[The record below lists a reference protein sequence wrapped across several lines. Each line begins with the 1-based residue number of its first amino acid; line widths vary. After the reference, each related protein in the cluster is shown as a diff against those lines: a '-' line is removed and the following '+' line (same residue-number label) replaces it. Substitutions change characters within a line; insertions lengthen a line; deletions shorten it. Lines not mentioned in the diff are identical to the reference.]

1 MCVCVCGYVIVN
13 ITIIIDI
20 INRKAFISDKVK
32 REVKVLE
39 ISAALPPLAVHS
51 VFQITPFNAKNQ
63 VRKIFFSLKFQNNQQ
78 RTNK

>member
-1 MCVCVCGYVIVN
+1 MCVCGYVIVN

-51 VFQITPFNAKNQ
+51 VFQINPFNAKNQ
-63 VRKIFFSLKFQNNQQ
+63 VGKIFFSLKFQNNQQ